1 MITLFQWFALISI
14 GAVAIGGGW
23 APLVRRESAR
33 SHGGFPRGEAFS
45 AGVFLALSMLIMLP
59 ASHHLLTKAH
69 PKLIFPL
76 AFAGCLT
83 AFVVLL
89 ALGHWMKGRRLKQ
102 GGETLPAPAI
112 PLIMTVM
119 IAIPSF
125 LLGTALAMSSSFGA
139 VVMLIAILVHKGSAG
154 FALALN
160 LVRSTLSPAQTWI
173 VYLCFAC
180 STPAGI
186 LVGDGVHLFITGY
199 TELLIK
205 GGILGLASGVFL
217 YMATLHEFNDSPLIT
232 TCSTAKGFAWMF
244 AGLLLTAAVK
254 LFLGLAHAGRLHP

>member
-1 MITLFQWFALISI
+1 MVSTFQWFALISI
-14 GAVAIGGGW
+14 LIVAIAGGW
-23 APLVRRESAR
+23 APLTRRKRVRDKS
-33 SHGGFPRGEAFS
+33 GFQMGEAFS
-45 AGVFLALSMLIMLP
+45 SGVFLALSMLIMLP

-69 PKLIFPL
+69 PGLIFPL
-76 AFAGCLT
+76 SAAGCLT

-89 ALGHWMKGRRLKQ
+89 AMAHWMKSGKF
-102 GGETLPAPAI
+102 GEENANMPGPAI

-125 LLGTALAMSSSFGA
+125 LLGTALAMSTSLAA
-139 VVMLIAILVHKGSAG
+139 VMMLLAIIVHKGSAG

-160 LVRSTLSPAQTWI
+160 LVRSTLSPVQTWI

-205 GGILGLASGVFL
+205 GIILGLASGVFL
-217 YMATLHEFNDSPLIT
+217 YMATLHEFDDSPLIK
-232 TCSTAKGFAWMF
+232 TCSSAKGFTWMF
-244 AGLLLTAAVK
+244 LGLLLTAAVK
-254 LFLGLAHAGRLHP
+254 LVLGYAHAGTLHP